1 MRMLL
6 PASVFVLMVSVGM
19 SLRWRELVANWQRLT
34 WSAWLRL
41 LLATFIV
48 PPVVALLLA
57 RILPLDLSETAGLFM
72 VAAAPGAPLLTRNL
86 ARRGFDMHLA
96 ASYQVWGAVMTPL
109 MIPLLVAGAAKLY
122 GRDIWIPPLA
132 VVVQILEKEFVPLL
146 VGMALAAFLPVFSR
160 KARAGLNILGNA
172 TLTLVFAVLLWK
184 MGPQLRRVTPWVLLA
199 AVLLLAS
206 SVAAMR
212 LLMSVTDRSS
222 HAGGQQCQS
231 PRRPGPAVVG
241 TIYSQPRRPAHG
253 CVLRHC
259 GCAANG
265 FGAEAL
271 PANWHGGTRR
281 GGLVVRRPS
290 DPPTMRLSRAQ
301 RHLGVR
307 IRRVKI

>member
-19 SLRWRELVANWQRLT
+19 SLRWRELVANWRRLT

-48 PPVVALLLA
+48 PPAVALLLA
-57 RILPLDLSETAGLFM
+57 RILPLNISETAGLFM

-96 ASYQVWGAVMTPL
+96 ASYQVWGAVMTPI

-146 VGMALAAFLPVFSR
+146 VGMALTQFMPLFSK
-160 KARAGLNILGNA
+160 KAQPAINRVGNG
-172 TLTLVFAVLLWK
+172 TLTLVFVVLLWK
-184 MGPQLRRVTPWVLLA
+184 MGPELTRVTPWVVLA
-199 AVLLLAS
+199 AVLLVVA

-212 LLMSVTDRSS
+212 LLMTTDRIAVRTLAVSNANRHVGLALLLS
-222 HAGGQQCQS
+222 GQYIHN
-231 PRRPGPAVVG
+231 RD
-241 TIYSQPRRPAHG
+241 
-253 CVLRHC
+253 
-259 GCAANG
+259 
-265 FGAEAL
+265 AL
-271 PANWHGGTRR
+271 PTVACYAI
-281 GGLVVRRPS
+281 VVALLMVLAP
-290 DPPTMRLSRAQ
+290 RLFPQKEPAASGAPA
-301 RHLGVR
+301 
-307 IRRVKI
+307 